1 MLEIVVNGKPMRVSE
16 PCTVTMLIEQLGL
29 GGRYAVEVNK
39 TIVPRSRHA
48 SEHLQPG
55 DRIEIVQAIGGG

>member
-1 MLEIVVNGKPMRVSE
+1 MLEIVVNGKPMHIPER
-16 PCTVTMLIEQLGL
+16 CTITILIGHLGI

-48 SEHLQPG
+48 TECLNPG
-55 DRIEIVQAIGGG
+55 DRVEIVQAIGGG